1 MKPYIQFNT
10 AKNTRFCRYVTRLVL
25 LVAFV
30 LFAGVGGAFLAV
42 PEAMAQDATPV
53 EQQPQSAQEVA
64 DLAFAAPVM
73 IEGEV
78 LFVVRGNSALP
89 ADERALKIEERI
101 LKVAEFPENTQINFD
116 IRDHEFGLAIY
127 ANEFLVTVTTIADA
141 ELEQFELDV
150 LAGLHVEALK
160 EAIDRYRMGRSDEAR
175 IDSAFVAVGWT
186 IGFFLVTMLFAR
198 KRHKIIEAAE
208 RLTEKRFTQVEEAT
222 KSVVRGQAV
231 APLVGF
237 VVNVVL
243 WIGYLFLL
251 YYYLSFVLLSFA
263 ETRPF
268 AEVLLTY
275 ISEPMIN
282 LIWGFVA
289 YLPNFVTLVIIA
301 MVTRYMIKGLRLFM
315 DNVEAGTFEWR
326 NFEPHWVT
334 PTFNIGRA
342 AMIAVAIVFAY
353 PYIPGSDS
361 RAFQGLTILAGIMVS
376 LGSNTVISN
385 MMAGLF
391 VIYRRSTNVGDRIK
405 VGEQVGDVVEIRLM
419 ETLIKSIKNEMVSI
433 PNAQLLNSEVVNYS
447 RKIDGRGLLLHTTVG
462 IGYEEP
468 QEKVEA
474 MLIEAANRTASLRK
488 SPNPFV
494 LCTALADYAINYQIN
509 AFTTRGSRMPQILSD
524 LHFNILTVFNEN
536 NVQIMTPSYESDP
549 EELKIPTEKW
559 NGKLAERQQT
569 KEAT

>member
-275 ISEPMIN
+275 ISEPMI
-282 LIWGFVA
+282 
-289 YLPNFVTLVIIA
+289 
-301 MVTRYMIKGLRLFM
+301 
-315 DNVEAGTFEWR
+315 
-326 NFEPHWVT
+326 
-334 PTFNIGRA
+334 
-342 AMIAVAIVFAY
+342 
-353 PYIPGSDS
+353 
-361 RAFQGLTILAGIMVS
+361 
-376 LGSNTVISN
+376 
-385 MMAGLF
+385 
-391 VIYRRSTNVGDRIK
+391 
-405 VGEQVGDVVEIRLM
+405 
-419 ETLIKSIKNEMVSI
+419 
-433 PNAQLLNSEVVNYS
+433 
-447 RKIDGRGLLLHTTVG
+447 
-462 IGYEEP
+462 
-468 QEKVEA
+468 
-474 MLIEAANRTASLRK
+474 
-488 SPNPFV
+488 
-494 LCTALADYAINYQIN
+494 YAC
-509 AFTTRGSRMPQILSD
+509 F
-524 LHFNILTVFNEN
+524 HEC
-536 NVQIMTPSYESDP
+536 
-549 EELKIPTEKW
+549 
-559 NGKLAERQQT
+559 
-569 KEAT
+569 